1 MKKLVVALFLMFFS
15 SFGFAQSDCELFKT
29 GKFQCIE
36 NGVIKT
42 TFERDDSIQIEKSG
56 DKIIKLK
63 IEWLNDC
70 TYLLIFLEGNDAWWD
85 ARGRDRPTQDLI
97 VKIISV
103 DGNSYSQEAKFVNE
117 DEFKYKSII
126 RKIE

>member
-1 MKKLVVALFLMFFS
+1 MKNIVVALILMFFS
-15 SFGFAQSDCELFKT
+15 TFVFAQSDCKLFKT

-42 TFERDDSIQIEKSG
+42 TFERDDSFQIEKIG
-56 DKIIKLK
+56 EKIIKLK
-63 IEWLNDC
+63 IEWIDDC
-70 TYLLIFLEGNDAWWD
+70 TYLLIFLEANDAWWE
-85 ARGRDRPTQDLI
+85 ARGRNRPTHDLI
-97 VKIISV
+97 VRIIEV
-103 DGNSYSQEAKFVNE
+103 DGNSYSQEARFMNE

>member
-1 MKKLVVALFLMFFS
+1 MKNLVVALILMFFS
-15 SFGFAQSDCELFKT
+15 TSVFAQSDCELFKT
-29 GKFQCIE
+29 GKFQSIE

-42 TFERDDSIQIEKSG
+42 AFERDDCFQIEKSG
-56 DKIIKLK
+56 EKIIKLK

-70 TYLLIFLEGNDAWWD
+70 TYLLIFLEGNDAWWE
-85 ARGRDRPTQDLI
+85 ARGRNRPIQDLI
-97 VKIISV
+97 VKIINV

-117 DEFKYKSII
+117 AEFKYKSII